1 MESDLLTWDLH
12 APSCM
17 SQLLTLRD
25 MDMCLREKKK
35 NLLLEVPPTGRGLKC
50 LYTKLSLLT
59 TLKTLVLLFQN
70 NKPSISLCRTT
81 EN

>member
-35 NLLLEVPPTGRGLKC
+35 KPALGSSTYWKRLKMP
-50 LYTKLSLLT
+50 LHKIVSPYY
-59 TLKTLVLLFQN
+59 
-70 NKPSISLCRTT
+70 T
-81 EN
+81 ENSGPLVSK